1 MSDQR
6 NLFLAIA
13 ISLAILIGFQ
23 VFVEGPRLERV
34 RAQQAAEQAMQAQQP
49 AADAAAS
56 PQTAAPGAV
65 GDATGNANVA
75 AAPEAASPS
84 AAPQAAA
91 PGSSPTNGAPVTRA
105 DALGATARI
114 KLSTDSLHGSVA
126 LQGPLLD
133 DLTLANYYQTVER
146 KEEVLLLSPL
156 AGERAYYANF
166 GWLSSD
172 QGVRTPS
179 NDSRWAAKG
188 TQLGVGQN
196 LVLTWDNGA
205 GLTFERT
212 VSIDD
217 DYMFTVV
224 DRVTNN
230 TGAAINLQHYG
241 LVARHEQPKTAGFFI
256 LHEGPIG
263 VLDGALQELGYNDLV
278 EDGPQSFTSTGGW
291 LGFTDKY
298 WAVTV
303 IPGQDEQ
310 VQARYRFTQTRTGP
324 LYQAD
329 YVGPARTIQ
338 PGETIEATG
347 RVFAGAK
354 EVRLL
359 DRYANELKIPLF
371 DRAVDFGWFY
381 FLTKP
386 FFYILNWLGS
396 TVGNFGVAILI
407 FTVMLRLAMFPLA
420 NKSFKE
426 MTRLKLLQ
434 PKMQELQERYKD
446 DRTKMQ
452 QELMGLYKKEKVNP
466 LAGCLPVL
474 VQIPIFFA
482 LYKVLFVSIEMRH
495 QPFFGWINDLSA
507 PDPTSLFNLFGL
519 IPWNPPALLMVGIW
533 PILMGLTMWLQQKLN
548 PAPTDP
554 IQAKVLSFLPLI
566 FTFMLAPFAAGLVI
580 YWTWNNILSIAQQWV
595 IMRRMGAKVS

>member
-6 NLFLAIA
+6 NLFIAIA

-23 VFVEGPRLERV
+23 VFVEGPRLERL
-34 RAQQAAEQAMQAQQP
+34 RAQQAAEQALQQAQP
-49 AADAAAS
+49 AADPSAPSQSPDAAGAAAPQAASPLAAS
-56 PQTAAPGAV
+56 PQA
-65 GDATGNANVA
+65 
-75 AAPEAASPS
+75 

-91 PGSSPTNGAPVTRA
+91 PGVQPPSGPITRA
-105 DALGATARI
+105 EALAATPRV
-114 KLSTDSLHGSVA
+114 KLSTNSLHGSVA
-126 LQGPLLD
+126 LSGPLLD
-133 DLTLANYYQTVER
+133 DLTLADYYQTVER
-146 KEEVLLLSPL
+146 KDEVLLLSPL

-166 GWLSSD
+166 GWLSAD
-172 QGVRTPS
+172 PAVRVPAADT
-179 NDSRWAAKG
+179 RWAAQG
-188 TQLGVGQN
+188 AALGVGRN

-205 GLTFERT
+205 GLVFERT
-212 VSIDD
+212 VSLDD
-217 DYMFTVV
+217 DYMFTIL
-224 DRVTNN
+224 DRVTN
-230 TGAAINLQHYG
+230 TTEAPISLQHYG
-241 LVARHEQPKTAGFFI
+241 LVARHEQPTTAGFFI

-263 VLDGALQELGYNDLV
+263 VLDGELQEIKYNDLV

-303 IPGQDEQ
+303 IPGQDETI
-310 VQARYRFTQTRTGP
+310 QARYRFTQTRTGP

-329 YVGPARTIQ
+329 YVGPTRMIA
-338 PGETIEATG
+338 PGQTIEATG

-354 EVRLL
+354 EVKLL
-359 DRYANELKIPLF
+359 DRYANELNIPLF

-407 FTVMLRLAMFPLA
+407 FTVFLRLAMFPLA

-426 MTRLKLLQ
+426 MSRLKLLQ

-519 IPWNPPALLMVGIW
+519 IPWQPPALLMIGVW
-533 PILMGLTMWLQQKLN
+533 PILMGITMWLQQKLN

-554 IQAKVLSFLPLI
+554 IQAKVLAFLPLI
-566 FTFMLAPFAAGLVI
+566 FTVMLAPFAAGLVI

-595 IMRRMGAKVS
+595 IMRRMGAKIS